1 MFRSVSPVL
10 NTHRGLVTHRGGLTV
25 EDDYP
30 FERHIRRLNSEEGK
44 IFLFNQHYI
53 KSIKAFPIF
62 PYFQCLIVDSDCEL
76 KINSPSFR
84 FI

>member
-30 FERHIRRLNSEEGK
+30 FERHIRQLNSEEGK
-44 IFLFNQHYI
+44 IFLFNITSNQLKRFQYFH
-53 KSIKAFPIF
+53 IF
-62 PYFQCLIVDSDCEL
+62 NV
-76 KINSPSFR
+76 
-84 FI
+84 